1 MSSPPFDCFS
11 NPYLFLSRVE
21 PWSLPGVY
29 LPFSIYLFTHD
40 LWVTLSMSLLAK
52 FVYNCVLVTMDAA
65 QLFDYQYRSP
75 FDSSIGG
82 PIGCIAGVLLA
93 WYVIHIFQ
101 SARFLPSPWTW
112 SNVKLHLS
120 YYSRTTLGILLLA
133 LSSLFLNY
141 DYYTQVGQCGAP
153 LGVVI
158 YLFAGIIVITSL
170 FYLNR
175 NPRDLQ
181 WVWCHPPTPKR
192 FSLRVRYNSTYGVWL
207 LAHVGSSLCFMC
219 SWSSGFIMALTSALV
234 LLFLSTIAWFVVD
247 ARHRRGE
254 GESFS
259 LVKYFKCFKPQWG
272 QIGCITSETLVI
284 PGPASYSAVPSLRL
298 DNQGLLLVERPPTS
312 TPKDT
317 GSLNVNAPLSPG
329 GAVILPG
336 PGAANL

>member
-1 MSSPPFDCFS
+1 MSSLPIDCFS

-40 LWVTLSMSLLAK
+40 AWVTLSTSLLAQ
-52 FVYNCVLVTMDAA
+52 FAYYTVLIAMDST
-65 QLFDYQYRSP
+65 QLFGYRYRP
-75 FDSSIGG
+75 PQFDSTISG
-82 PIGCIAGVLLA
+82 PIGCIAGIALA
-93 WYVIHIFQ
+93 WYLIHVFQ

-112 SNVKLHLS
+112 ANIKLHLS
-120 YYSRTTLGILLLA
+120 YYSRTTLGILLLG

-141 DYYTQVGQCGAP
+141 DYYALTGQCGAP

-158 YLFAGIIVITSL
+158 YLFAGVVVIASL

-175 NPRDLQ
+175 NPVDLQ
-181 WVWCHPPTPKR
+181 WVWCHPPIPKR
-192 FSLRVRYNSTYGVWL
+192 FSLRARYNSTYGLWF

-219 SWSSGFIMALTSALV
+219 SWSSGFVMALTSALV
-234 LLFLSTIAWFVVD
+234 VLFLSTIAWFVVD

-254 GESFS
+254 GESFR
-259 LVKYFKCFKPQWG
+259 LATYFKCFRPQWG
-272 QIGCITSETLVI
+272 QVGGITSETLVI

-298 DNQGLLLVERPPTS
+298 DNPGLLLVERTPTA

-317 GSLNVNAPLSPG
+317 SANGPLSPG
-329 GAVILPG
+329 AAVLPG